1 MKKEMQDWA
10 SADSAAVR
18 QISER
23 QETTI
28 AWSRTFPE
36 NEHYKEL
43 KPIIDADQE
52 QSEEHDSVSKILQY
66 DSDKISVENKKNDN
80 EESLILGRV
89 FEISNE
95 NTFLIGHTSRF
106 SRSAKLN

>member
-10 SADSAAVR
+10 SADSAVVR

-23 QETTI
+23 QETTM
-28 AWSRTFPE
+28 AWSRTLPE

-52 QSEEHDSVSKILQY
+52 QSAVW
-66 DSDKISVENKKNDN
+66 
-80 EESLILGRV
+80 
-89 FEISNE
+89 
-95 NTFLIGHTSRF
+95 
-106 SRSAKLN
+106 